1 MNKFKKFAL
10 WALGLIYMSLYIHLL
25 IFFRMDPLRPT
36 IIIIL
41 KIIFIAI
48 TCNLGFILISMP
60 IAKKYKR
67 ISTMVY
73 IPSVTITPLVA
84 GIYFIPAF
92 LIVIIMNAY
101 FFIKFNPWIKNE
113 MESI

>member
-1 MNKFKKFAL
+1 MNKFKKFTL
-10 WALGLIYMSLYIHLL
+10 WALAFIYISLYIHLL
-25 IFFRMDPLRPT
+25 IFFRMDPLMPT

-41 KIIFIAI
+41 KIIFVAI
-48 TCNLGFILISMP
+48 TCNLGLILISMP

-67 ISTMVY
+67 ISSFIY

-92 LIVIIMNAY
+92 LIVIIINAY
-101 FFIKFNPWIKNE
+101 FFIKFNPWKKNE

>member
-1 MNKFKKFAL
+1 
-10 WALGLIYMSLYIHLL
+10 
-25 IFFRMDPLRPT
+25 
-36 IIIIL
+36 
-41 KIIFIAI
+41 
-48 TCNLGFILISMP
+48 MP

-67 ISTMVY
+67 ISSFIY

-92 LIVIIMNAY
+92 LIVIIINAY
-101 FFIKFNPWIKNE
+101 FFIKFNPWKKNE